1 MGNRRLTFAALIA
14 ALASSACITGGYYRT
29 QANEPVAQ
37 ERIRALE
44 PGKTTLSEALAR
56 LGAPLYLW
64 EWKGDGAALAWGWFD
79 SGRWGFAISVPV
91 SDAGSASFSMDDIAN
106 DMPGAVL
113 FFGPD
118 LVLVEAREGK
128 LTEIRAETSRKRP
141 APPPEE
147 AP

>member
-1 MGNRRLTFAALIA
+1 MGSRRLAFAALLA
-14 ALASSACITGGYYRT
+14 ALASNACITGGYYRT
-29 QANEPVAQ
+29 QTNEPVAH
-37 ERIRALE
+37 ELIRALE
-44 PGKTTLSEALAR
+44 PGRTTLGEALAQ

-64 EWKGDGAALAWGWFD
+64 EWKGDGAALAWGWSD
-79 SGRWGFAISVPV
+79 SGHWGIALSVPV
-91 SDAGSASFSMDDIAN
+91 SDAGSASFSMDDIAK

-118 LVLVEAREGK
+118 DVLVEAREGK
-128 LTEIRAETSRKRP
+128 LSEIRAETSRKRP

>member
-1 MGNRRLTFAALIA
+1 MGSRTRTFAAVIL

-29 QANEPVAQ
+29 QTNAPVRHEQ
-37 ERIRALE
+37 VRALE
-44 PGKTTLSEALAR
+44 PGKTTLDEALAA

-79 SGRWGFAISVPV
+79 SGQWGVSLSVPV
-91 SDAGSASFSMDDIAN
+91 GDSGSASFSMDNIAH

-118 LVLVEAREGK
+118 DVLVEAREGK
-128 LTEIRAETSRKRP
+128 LAEIRAETSRKRP
-141 APPPEE
+141 APPPED